1 MQWKHASDQVY
12 IRENFTWSLWVQG
25 KTKREVDTGSTP
37 QGVMQRLG
45 NALASFEPNIYSCEK
60 SISRLKDQLA
70 SAKVEVEKP
79 WPQEDEYQIKVAR
92 LNELNFLLSKKD
104 DQPQIGLEQ
113 PQPELA

>member
-1 MQWKHASDQVY
+1 MG
-12 IRENFTWSLWVQG
+12 NN
-25 KTKREVDTGSTP
+25 STP
-37 QGVMQRLG
+37 QKIIQQIG
-45 NALASFEPNIYSCEK
+45 NALALFGSNISSCEK
-60 SISRLKDQLA
+60 NIACLEDQLS
-70 SAKVEVEKP
+70 SAKVEAGKP